1 MLCEKTRRPRW
12 TPLSTC
18 FLPETPVSYDNTL
31 HPYSAYCCKSFA
43 PRDSS
48 LFLSQFL
55 FPRIIPV
62 PCELLVGANRTR
74 LPSQTGGPGPAMA
87 SICHCG
93 SPRFQRAFLFSHSSP
108 LLSPS
113 SPRPDCEGRVE
124 SAIKVGQGQTG
135 CPLIRFSGRQKG
147 FGPSLRSF
155 AG

>member
-31 HPYSAYCCKSFA
+31 HPYSAYCCKSFT

-55 FPRIIPV
+55 FPRIIPI

-74 LPSQTGGPGPAMA
+74 LPSQTGVQGLRWLPYVTAVALDFRELFFSVTHLLFCLPPVHGPTVKGE
-87 SICHCG
+87 S
-93 SPRFQRAFLFSHSSP
+93 RAP
-108 LLSPS
+108 LRL
-113 SPRPDCEGRVE
+113 DRVKLD
-124 SAIKVGQGQTG
+124 AH
-135 CPLIRFSGRQKG
+135 
-147 FGPSLRSF
+147 
-155 AG
+155 